1 MEGQPI
7 PWPRPKGGDARVV
20 RFGIFEMDLRSGE
33 RRKAGVLIKLAPQPF
48 RVLTLL
54 VLRRGEVV
62 SREEL
67 QQELWDDG
75 TVVDFPQRL
84 NSCINQIR
92 TILGDDADVPRYVE
106 TLPRRGYR
114 WIGPVEI
121 VSTVALH
128 PAAEHAPDIP
138 ASSATPL
145 AAGKW
150 LGLVHAAVTVAA
162 VVVAVYV
169 LATRPAAAPPPT
181 WKRVT
186 FQRGTVG
193 AARLA
198 PAGEVLYSASW
209 GGEPWS
215 LYAAPPGSPNP
226 QRLPVGGNHLV
237 AVSSGGEVAFLTQS
251 KEGPPML
258 SRASLAGG
266 PNKDVDRG
274 VWAADWAA
282 DGAEFAVARFV
293 MATGKTQVE
302 WPIGTVIAHVENP
315 SHLRI
320 SPDGKRVAL
329 LEHPVAGDDRG
340 RVVVLDRNGGK
351 TAITPEW
358 SSSEG
363 LAWSPRGDEV
373 WFTASAT
380 ARDSA
385 LYAASMSG
393 RVRTVVSGS
402 SWLVLHDVSRDGRA
416 LIELSTRCQEAQ
428 FGRLGQPERSLSWL
442 DMTSVSQLS
451 QDGSLALL
459 NETGAGGGIDYGVYL
474 RRTDGSP
481 PVRVGNGRAAG
492 LSPDG
497 KWVMTIPIRERDRI
511 ELVPTGA
518 GQTKILRDQEIVAYE
533 AAGFFPD
540 GKRIVFVGQERGH
553 GVRLYVRDIEGG
565 RPRPIAPEGIRAL
578 KFDSI
583 SPDGRFVVARC
594 LEQSYCL
601 YPVDGGEPRPVPG
614 IEGLRPLWWDPSGRV
629 LYVRKRSFDLPAEV
643 YRLDVATG
651 RKEPWMVLTPP
662 DPVGVYGIG
671 GITATPDVSAYAYDY
686 MRRLSELYVVEGLR

>member
-1 MEGQPI
+1 MNGQPI
-7 PWPRPKGGDARVV
+7 PWPRPKGGDVRVV

-33 RRKAGVLIKLAPQPF
+33 LRKAGVLVRLAPQPF
-48 RVLTLL
+48 RVLTFL

-62 SREEL
+62 TREEL
-67 QQELWDDG
+67 QQQLWDDG

-92 TILGDDADVPRYVE
+92 TILSDDADVPRYVE

-121 VSTVALH
+121 VATLAIH
-128 PAAEHAPDIP
+128 PAAERSPDIP
-138 ASSATPL
+138 ASIAIPV
-145 AAGKW
+145 AARKW
-150 LGLVHAAVTVAA
+150 LGRVHAAVTLAAVGVAA
-162 VVVAVYV
+162 YV
-169 LATRPAAAPPPT
+169 LVTRPAAAPPPA

-186 FQRGTVG
+186 FQRGTVS
-193 AARLA
+193 AARFA
-198 PAGEVLYSASW
+198 PDGEVLYSASW
-209 GGEPWS
+209 GGGPWS
-215 LYAAPPGSPNP
+215 FYTAPLGSPNP
-226 QRLPVGGNHLV
+226 QRLPVEGTHLV
-237 AVSSGGEVAFLTQS
+237 AVSTGGEVAFLTQS

-266 PNKDVDRG
+266 PSKDVDRG

-282 DGAEFAVARFV
+282 DGAEFAVARFI

-320 SPDGKRVAL
+320 SPDGKHVAL

-340 RVVVLDRNGGK
+340 RVVLLDRSG
-351 TAITPEW
+351 TMAAITPEW
-358 SSSEG
+358 SSTEG

-380 ARDSA
+380 ARDSV
-385 LYAASMSG
+385 LYAASSSG
-393 RVRTVVSGS
+393 RVRPILSGS
-402 SWLVLHDVSRDGRA
+402 GWLVLHDVSRDGRA
-416 LIELSTRCQEAQ
+416 LIELSTRRQEVQ

-442 DMTSVSQLS
+442 DMTSVSGLS

-481 PVRVGNGRAAG
+481 PVRVGTGRAAG

-497 KWVMTIPIRERDRI
+497 KWVMTIPIRERNRI
-511 ELVPTGA
+511 ELVPTGP
-518 GQTKILRDQEIVAYE
+518 GETRILKDQEIVAYE
-533 AAGFFPD
+533 NAGFFPD
-540 GKRIVFVGQERGH
+540 GKRILFVGQERGR
-553 GVRLYVRDIEGG
+553 GMRLYVRDIEGG
-565 RPRPIAPEGIRAL
+565 RPRAIAPEGIKAMR
-578 KFDSI
+578 FDAI
-583 SPDGRFVVARC
+583 SPDGQFVVARC
-594 LEQSYCL
+594 PEHSYCL
-601 YPVDGGEPRPVPG
+601 YPVEGGETRPVPG
-614 IEGLRPLWWDPSGRV
+614 VEGLRPLWWDPSGKT
-629 LYVRKRSFDLPAEV
+629 LYARNRSFTLPAEL

-651 RKEPWMVLTPP
+651 RKEPWKVLSPP
-662 DPVGVYGIG
+662 DSVGVYAIG
-671 GITATPDVSAYAYDY
+671 GVTATPDGSAYAYDY
-686 MRRLSELYVVEGLR
+686 VRRLSELYVVEGLR